1 MIDFLVSEAVMARIG
16 AVMVAALVAICG
28 EELPDNWSNGQITW
42 RIPVAWGRINNGSEE
57 CARNE
62 FGEPYYQIF
71 RMSNNGTLRII
82 KFEDYWVERTPQ
94 GVRSRADKVE
104 GGYL

>member
-1 MIDFLVSEAVMARIG
+1 MNKLQKYKEI
-16 AVMVAALVAICG
+16 AIVCG
-28 EELPDNWSNGQITW
+28 GLI
-42 RIPVAWGRINNGSEE
+42 AWGRIENGSEE